1 MLVVIDTNVLVSS
14 FLSNGPPRRIIEL
27 WRAGRI
33 VLCLSEPI
41 LDEYVEV
48 LERLGLKGSPELDE
62 LVGLFA
68 SGFSSILVPR
78 PPSISIVREDPDD
91 DKFVECA
98 VALKAAFIVSG
109 DKAVLKVKNYLI
121 VTDFGER
128 PSPHALFFWKTLSVH
143 GLQIGDVF

>member
-109 DKAVLKVKNYLI
+109 DKAVLKVKNYMGTEI
-121 VTDFGER
+121 VTPKKFLEKLG
-128 PSPHALFFWKTLSVH
+128 
-143 GLQIGDVF
+143 Q